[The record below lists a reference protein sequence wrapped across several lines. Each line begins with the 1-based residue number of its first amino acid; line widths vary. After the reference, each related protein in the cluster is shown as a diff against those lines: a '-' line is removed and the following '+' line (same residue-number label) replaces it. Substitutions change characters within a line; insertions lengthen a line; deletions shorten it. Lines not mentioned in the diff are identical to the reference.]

1 MTTRCLW
8 VIFTAGLKGCCP
20 DTSFKSG
27 KIVKMRWKKQK
38 RGPGTCAR
46 LMRWILGHGLLHY
59 TSPDCIFY
67 KVLLSPN
74 SEASVVLLCVCV
86 FSLHHPSNPAPKT
99 WPPLW
104 PVTVTMMYSD
114 LHQTLYIHV
123 SNFGFSALSL
133 VYWFVCLSAM
143 FYRNRGRAD
152 PSLHS
157 RGRGSRPPRSPGG
170 GKKAKALRSQ
180 PYGSVM
186 LTKWKLEI
194 FLINW

>member
-59 TSPDCIFY
+59 TSPDRIFY

-133 VYWFVCLSAM
+133 VYWFVCLRCFTGTAAELILLSTAEVEGHAHLEA
-143 FYRNRGRAD
+143 RGEGRKPRLCA
-152 PSLHS
+152 HS
-157 RGRGSRPPRSPGG
+157 RTV
-170 GKKAKALRSQ
+170 L
-180 PYGSVM
+180 
-186 LTKWKLEI
+186 
-194 FLINW
+194 